1 MHSVSL
7 GEIFTPFALGS
18 GFGVGMTTSNVFSSY
33 LKMHTFTNYTYMINI
48 LCFID
53 FRATEMY

>member
-33 LKMHTFTNYTYMINI
+33 LKMHTFTNMINI